1 MSELPLHNIPLE
13 WVRAF
18 EAAGRTGSFTAAA
31 RESGLTQAAISQRIT
46 NLEKLVGSRL
56 FVRQARGVA
65 LTVDGEAWLPYVSGS
80 LQALRQ
86 SCEDLFGVQRTKIVI
101 SASASAIEL
110 WFARRLHDLSP
121 DVCPEITF
129 STMVLQSEGEQQDAT
144 IKVRYGTGDWSGHYG
159 APLFRE
165 ALCPVAFPE
174 ILKASDGWHRLP
186 RIAVAGPRA
195 GWQEWV
201 QHTGDPATPV
211 PRIRFDSFAAALTA
225 ARTGAGVLLASLPLC
240 ARDLDTGALVRVSE
254 QVLEP
259 AETYWMIA
267 RKDSISRRQWDAL
280 AEHFC
285 AR

>member
-1 MSELPLHNIPLE
+1 MSELPLQNLPLE
-13 WVRAF
+13 WIRAF

-31 RESGLTQAAISQRIT
+31 RETGLTQAAISQRIT

-80 LQALRQ
+80 LLALRQ
-86 SCEDLFGVQRTKIVI
+86 SCEDLFGVQRSKIVI

-110 WFARRLHDLSP
+110 WFAQRLHDLSP
-121 DVCPEITF
+121 DLCPQITF

-144 IKVRYGTGDWSGHYG
+144 IKVRYGAGDWPEHYG

-165 ALCPVAFPE
+165 ALCPVVSPGLLEAGG
-174 ILKASDGWHRLP
+174 DWRGLP

-201 QHTGDPATPV
+201 QHSGDPSTPV
-211 PRIRFDSFAAALTA
+211 PRLRFDSFAAALA
-225 ARTGAGVLLASLPLC
+225 AAGSGAGVLLASLPLC
-240 ARDLDTGALVRVSE
+240 VRELEAGTLVRVSDD
-254 QVLEP
+254 VLEP

-267 RKDSISRRQWDAL
+267 RRDGISKRQWDAL

-285 AR
+285 A

>member
-1 MSELPLHNIPLE
+1 MSELPLHNLPLE

-31 RESGLTQAAISQRIT
+31 RETGLTQAAISQRIT

-110 WFARRLHDLSP
+110 WFALRLHDVPP
-121 DVCPEITF
+121 DVCPQITF

-144 IKVRYGTGDWSGHYG
+144 IKVRYGAGDWAEHYS

-165 ALCPVAFPE
+165 ALSPVASPG
-174 ILKASDGWHRLP
+174 LLQAGDGWHDLP

-201 QHTGDPATPV
+201 RHAGGPATPV
-211 PRIRFDSFAAALTA
+211 PRLRFDSFSAALAAAVS
-225 ARTGAGVLLASLPLC
+225 GAGVLLASLPLC
-240 ARDLDTGALVRVSE
+240 ARELDAGSLVRVSE
-254 QVLEP
+254 RVLEP

-267 RKDSISRRQWDAL
+267 GRESLSKRQWDAL
-280 AEHFC
+280 AGHFC
-285 AR
+285 G